1 MTPRIHMPILR
12 QLPRDPDRPLRQ
24 RLWWWREPVV
34 YEVVEEYGYT
44 LRDLDGTFWPLTIPA
59 GFRSD
64 LASAPRMLWALGFRP
79 DGMMLVP
86 GLFHD
91 FAYRHGYV
99 LCGLDEHLRVC
110 RLDVSTKRR
119 ADMMLA
125 LLAARVSGLFLPA
138 LAAFAALTLFGWP
151 AWWAN
156 AKYRRAARETGKH
169 QLHGEYHDDAS
180 DPA

>member
-1 MTPRIHMPILR
+1 MTPKIRMPIVR
-12 QLPRDPDRPLRQ
+12 QLPRDPDAPLLS
-24 RLWWWREPVV
+24 RLRLWREPVV

-44 LRDLDGTFWPLTIPA
+44 LRDMDGTFWPLTIPP

-99 LCGLDEHLRVC
+99 LCGLDEHLHVC
-110 RLDVSTKRR
+110 RMDVSTKWR

-125 LLAARVSGLFLPA
+125 LIAARVSGLYFPA
-138 LAAFAALTLFGWP
+138 LAAFLALSVFGWP

-156 AKYRRAARETGKH
+156 AKYRRAAQTTGEY
-169 QLHGEYHDDAS
+169 QLHGEYDDGTT
-180 DPA
+180 